1 MQRRWRRRRTAEED
15 WGADSVDGSRDPT
28 TVSTTPY
35 SRGGGGGQAP
45 LTAST
50 AALGDGDGLFS
61 FPLFSNKFYLLLLSF
76 FPSSDD
82 YLLLLSFFPS
92 SDDGGDDAVRPRRR
106 RRGEAPL
113 PLTSKP

>member
-1 MQRRWRRRRTAEED
+1 M
-15 WGADSVDGSRDPT
+15 V
-28 TVSTTPY
+28 
-35 SRGGGGGQAP
+35 
-45 LTAST
+45 ST

-76 FPSSDD
+76 FPSSVD
-82 YLLLLSFFPS
+82 YLLFLSFFPS

-113 PLTSKP
+113 PLTAVGSDPFLTHGILPTKAAFFLAGGLGSGVFLVP